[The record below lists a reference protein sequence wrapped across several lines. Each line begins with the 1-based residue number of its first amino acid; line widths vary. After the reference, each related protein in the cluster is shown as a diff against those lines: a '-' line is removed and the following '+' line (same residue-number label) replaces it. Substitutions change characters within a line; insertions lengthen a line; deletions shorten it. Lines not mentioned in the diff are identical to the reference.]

1 MPIEGI
7 GPYPKINNG
16 FKKIFKK
23 KLNIRTFLNDFVS
36 PSACKRELRATTEIK
51 IIDPENITFVYF
63 KPKFITSLVEPI
75 KEKIFDAKKNPINV
89 TIKDKTIP

>member
-36 PSACKRELRATTEIK
+36 PSAC
-51 IIDPENITFVYF
+51 
-63 KPKFITSLVEPI
+63 
-75 KEKIFDAKKNPINV
+75 
-89 TIKDKTIP
+89 